1 MVLKQSYS
9 LPTLSYDKTALLC
22 IDMQNL
28 CCVPGCPGGSFRDIA
43 PDDWRSSDVAWY
55 FDRLSRQTIPAA
67 SRLQAHF
74 RAQGM
79 EVIHLRIQSLTADG
93 RDRSPQHKRI
103 GSLAPPG
110 SFEAQFLP
118 EVAPGSDEIVINK
131 TSSGAFNC
139 TNIEYVLDCL
149 GIDTLIVAGCETSEC
164 VETTVRDA
172 GDRNFTVIV
181 AEDATAALSPE
192 AQNNAIFAMDY
203 TYAYISSTDEVMS
216 LPIVGQPPKKL
227 EKS

>member
-1 MVLKQSYS
+1 MVVKQEYT
-9 LPTLSYDKTALLC
+9 LPALDHARTALLC

-28 CCVPGCPGGSFRDIA
+28 CCIPGCPGGSFRDIS
-43 PDDWRSSDVAWY
+43 PDDWRSSDLAWY
-55 FDRLSRQTIPAA
+55 FDRLNQQTIPSA
-67 SRLQAHF
+67 SRLQAYF
-74 RAQGM
+74 REQGM
-79 EVIHLRIQSLTADG
+79 EVIHLRIQSLTVDG

-103 GSLAPPG
+103 RSLAPPG

-118 EVAPGSDEIVINK
+118 EVAPEVDEIVINK

-149 GIDTLIVAGCETSEC
+149 GIDTLVVVGCETSEC

-192 AQNNAIFAMDY
+192 AQHSAIYAMDY

-216 LPIVGQPPKKL
+216 LPVVGQSSKKG